1 MYWRRESRLSEL
13 IKICPR
19 EARCTD
25 SLYTWYGQGSLSCK
39 YLPSYPRSKLLWPRC
54 GDLTSPC
61 KIWCYTSARSEDCHT
76 VLERQ
81 QQPKVEHLITW
92 EYLKVFMEM
101 LKTNILGL
109 YKMFQLKILSVGYE
123 VWSITFATALE
134 EILTIPVVSPDWPL
148 PFLVSPDLQ
157 MIRESDWQILDGDDI
172 LSCEHYT
179 LPSHMRGAP
188 WWALAEDCRGGG
200 SVWPPL
206 DCSVSCPLHL
216 GASASPPQPQHTPP
230 SSVSLQFTVYSLQ
243 STFYS
248 FFYSKLY
255 SFTTVK

>member
-134 EILTIPVVSPDWPL
+134 EILTIPVGSPDWPL

-179 LPSHMRGAP
+179 LPSHMRGGTMMSP
-188 WWALAEDCRGGG
+188 GGG
-200 SVWPPL
+200 
-206 DCSVSCPLHL
+206 
-216 GASASPPQPQHTPP
+216 Q
-230 SSVSLQFTVYSLQ
+230 
-243 STFYS
+243 
-248 FFYSKLY
+248 
-255 SFTTVK
+255 